1 MRTIDPAINAAEL
14 SGNLNPTESLIA
26 SYELLSFAAFTTQ
39 VNASLDTGAPQSFAM
54 RAAGAIAY
62 AAYRYT
68 NGTSRLQ
75 VMTPATAAQW
85 ALSGGAQVN
94 ASTVLCMRNGVF
106 TDASGSTWLYIAAA
120 SGSAIQVQRQQ
131 IDSITT
137 DPPAVSLSNYGITFG
152 GPLADTATLVRRVE
166 AVCPTDGG
174 VIVCVGTHDF
184 TNDLSTLKFYWLPD
198 ASTAILLDTI
208 IQMPLTEAYTNWY
221 SAAKYATY
229 VCAIY
234 DATNKAVRVVANAH
248 PNGKAVEF
256 SITGGVESMIAP
268 VVPVEPL
275 YGSGYF
281 RASSVSKIGTLYYLC
296 GRLTFSYSDGTSDA
310 YDCYLT
316 SSDATNW
323 SLGERSFYLTSADCA
338 GSLLADKAANPV
350 LIYYGGN
357 LIAKSAT
364 ATPAQGYNTG
374 LQVDLTDR
382 LQPDWRLGQVS
393 NGPHKLN
400 GTLENHDSALTASA
414 IVKGGATLYF
424 RCGQWGVTSPIG
436 VYNLDN
442 PAAGVTGMGRTPAKF
457 AARDAANKAIV
468 RHNALVSMDLWGR
481 DVLESTLST
490 MSGLVVKTATKDVL
504 ALDPSLPIAPD
515 LADYDVI
522 LSAANGLQSKALNN
536 PLFAY
541 ADVADAPDMM
551 LAATVTMPDT
561 GAACALRSV
570 AFLLDVADDGTGTAI
585 IIPSAS
591 SWNAGK
597 TKPRLAKLNLRPV
610 DATLNTGG
618 FNFDKRYQGLWYSI
632 NAGSDAYLQAL
643 SELPSHYVSE
653 PGFTHA
659 AGAIRDYKVR
669 RSGGRVQLYSKVHD
683 YSVATC
689 STNAIYTLISE
700 YLFSD
705 DAALAPFARCRPGL
719 AVNTDAWALKTA
731 FDHAAYGDQEIGLS
745 SAADYH
751 TFAGTRS
758 GTAQCD
764 HTGGADHLVNLGAG
778 IGTSNFYVGQWVKTV
793 SGGDVHTWQVDSLS
807 GGFVWA
813 AAGVTITNAS
823 SGTTIDVY
831 IVEQDAYFGEAKSQ
845 PVYKTVTGGTVF
857 VDPRPIKASK
867 TLTGKAA
874 FVGNDPSNSLYA
886 PRWVDSDGVTH
897 LLLSGSPLPPTGLN
911 AAWDATSPKVNSDLW
926 KMILHHNAIF
936 KGRASTLYGLPA
948 AERMIV
954 EQEIV
959 RYGEESY
966 TGHAEIFGTPTT
978 RPTAWIT
985 AIPTYYATP
994 APQTTPSMT
1003 ILNKWVGGARPGD
1016 ELSAIPN
1023 PAGMLIEITGRSSG
1037 GAAGDVPNVYATGV
1051 TGGGTSANPG
1061 GVTID
1066 TLPAGP
1072 ILDTDFL
1079 IVSGRGQL
1087 GTKKAAHASDAAVC
1101 YYPAPISATAAVA
1114 SFVTVSRFD
1123 AYTGRY
1129 KSVEDWLTY
1138 LCALAGVRTVTFRN
1152 LMTGAYATAPWTGA
1166 ITAMPANL
1174 PLVDTLADFVLD
1186 LQAHLDASAKL
1197 LIDFRGYYR
1206 LSIYQPSAGAVI
1218 VGIQAPSSGLTADG
1232 NGLKWLE
1239 CTPAITIS
1247 PVNLCAAAAD
1257 NVSLRVTA
1265 VGNLVGVE
1273 INGKPVWTFNLAQ
1286 YMHTDGTSYQV
1297 LTQGVIALSYS
1308 LPVAGNSASAR
1319 VPELWDELQHISMAQ
1334 GENTSATIK
1343 RLCDKYHVWSRPTVD
1358 GGLHFARFVVR
1369 DDAGT
1374 LTKAIDDH
1382 THESD
1387 DAQPVGHVQVSGAQ
1401 TGGHVNETFI
1411 LKDGYSFTALSNGD
1425 LETVQQARDV
1435 AQAKSRESVEY
1446 SQDEVVNALARLG
1459 PEVED
1464 KVQLMYTPG
1473 GDAPAQAA
1481 IDCVINAL
1489 DWTRSKDKI
1498 VATYKLRGFQ
1508 AWQ

>member
-1 MRTIDPAINAAEL
+1 MRVIDATISAAEI
-14 SGNLNPTESLIA
+14 SGNYNPTERLVA
-26 SYELLSFAAFTTQ
+26 SYELLRFAAFSSQ
-39 VNASLDTGAPQSFAM
+39 ANASLETAVPQSYAA
-54 RAAGAIAY
+54 RAGGMYAY

-68 NGTSRLQ
+68 NGTSRLM
-75 VMTPATAAQW
+75 VLRMGTAGDW
-85 ALSGGAQVN
+85 ALAGGTQVN
-94 ASTVLCMRNGVF
+94 ANTVLAMRDGVF
-106 TDASGSTWLYIAAA
+106 TDNAGATWLYTAAA
-120 SGSAIQVQRQQ
+120 SGAAIQIKRQQ
-131 IDSITT
+131 IDGITV
-137 DPPAVSLSNYGITFG
+137 DPPAITLVNYGPAFG
-152 GPLADTATLVRRVE
+152 PPLTDTSALVRRVE

-184 TNDLSTLKFYWLPD
+184 ANDLSTLRFWWIAD
-198 ASTAILLDTI
+198 ATHAYPLDTM
-208 IQMPLTEAYTNWY
+208 IQMALTESYTNWY
-221 SAAKYATY
+221 STAKYATF
-229 VCAIY
+229 VEAIY
-234 DATNKAVRVVANAH
+234 NPTTTAITVVANGH
-248 PNGKAVEF
+248 PNGKAVQF
-256 SITGGVESMIAP
+256 TVTDGVESMLAP
-268 VVPVEPL
+268 VVPVDPL
-275 YGSGYF
+275 YGAVYF
-281 RASSVSKIGTLYYLC
+281 RASSLAKIGSLYYLC
-296 GRLTFSYSDGTSDA
+296 GRQTFAYNDGTSDA
-310 YDCYLT
+310 FDCYLT
-316 SSDATNW
+316 SADAINW
-323 SLGERSFYLTSADCA
+323 SLGERSFYLTATDCKGA
-338 GSLLADKAANPV
+338 LLVDTAVAPV
-350 LIYYGGN
+350 VIYYGGG
-357 LIAKSAT
+357 LTVKVAT
-364 ATPAQGYNTG
+364 ATPAQSYNTG
-374 LQVDLTDR
+374 LQVDLTAR
-382 LQPDWRLGQVS
+382 LQPDWKLGQVS
-393 NGPHKLN
+393 NGPNKLS
-400 GTLENHDSALTASA
+400 GTLQNSDGALTTELSGV
-414 IVKGGATLYF
+414 IKRGATLYF
-424 RCGQWGVTSPIG
+424 YAGQRGVVSPIG
-436 VYNLDN
+436 VYGLDN
-442 PAAGVTGMGRTPAKF
+442 PATVVNADGRQPARF
-457 AARDAANKAIV
+457 AARDKANKAIV
-468 RHNALVSMDLWGR
+468 RHDVNISIDQWGR
-481 DVLESTLST
+481 DVLETALST
-490 MSGLVVKTATKDVL
+490 AGGLAIKTPTKDVL
-504 ALDPSLPIAPD
+504 SLDPNLPIAPD
-515 LADYDVI
+515 LAEYDVV
-522 LSAANGLQSKALNN
+522 LSGAAGLQSKALNN

-541 ADVADAPDMM
+541 ADVADAPDML
-551 LAATVTMPDT
+551 LAATVKMPATGDT
-561 GAACALRSV
+561 GALPEF
-570 AFLLDVADDGTGTAI
+570 AFLLDCADDGTGTAVV
-585 IIPSAS
+585 IPGAS
-591 SWNAGK
+591 TWNAGK
-597 TKPRLAKLNLRPV
+597 TKPRLARLNLRPV

-618 FNFDKRYQGLWYSI
+618 FNFKKRYQGLWFS
-632 NAGSDAYLQAL
+632 NDAGSDAYLQAL
-643 SELPSHYVSE
+643 SELPSHYISE
-653 PGFTHA
+653 PAFTHA

-669 RSGGRVQLYSKVHD
+669 KAGGRVQLYSKVHD
-683 YSVATC
+683 YAAATA
-689 STNAIYTLISE
+689 STSATFALVSE

-705 DAALAPFARCRPGL
+705 DAVIAPQARNRPGF
-719 AVNTDAWALKTA
+719 AVNTDTWALKTA

-751 TFAGTRS
+751 TFSGTRS

-764 HTGGADHLVNLGAG
+764 HNPTDHLVNLGAG
-778 IGTSNFYVGQWVKTV
+778 IGTPNFYVGQWVKTV
-793 SGGDVHTWQVDSLS
+793 SGGDVRIWKVDSLG

-813 AAGVTITNAS
+813 AAGVTITSAS

-831 IVEQDAYFGEAKSQ
+831 IVEQDTYFGEAKSQ
-845 PVYKTVTGGTVF
+845 PANKTVTGGTIF
-857 VDPRPIKASK
+857 VDPKPIKA
-867 TLTGKAA
+867 LVRMTGKAA
-874 FVGNDPSNSLYA
+874 FVGNDPSASLYSS
-886 PRWVDSDGVTH
+886 RWVDSDGVTH
-897 LLLSGSPLPPTGLN
+897 YLMNGSPVTDTN
-911 AAWDATSPKVNSDLW
+911 AAWDSTSPKINSDLW
-926 KMILHHNAIF
+926 KMILHHNGLF

-948 AERMIV
+948 AGRMII